1 MTNKEAT
8 KALLLI
14 RNQLDKLPYFG
25 EKDTTDLEHAYELTY
40 EMLKHLE
47 ETK

>member
-1 MTNKEAT
+1 MTNQEAT

-25 EKDTTDLEHAYELTY
+25 EKDTTDLENAYAITY
-40 EMLKHLE
+40 EMLKTLE
-47 ETK
+47 ESN